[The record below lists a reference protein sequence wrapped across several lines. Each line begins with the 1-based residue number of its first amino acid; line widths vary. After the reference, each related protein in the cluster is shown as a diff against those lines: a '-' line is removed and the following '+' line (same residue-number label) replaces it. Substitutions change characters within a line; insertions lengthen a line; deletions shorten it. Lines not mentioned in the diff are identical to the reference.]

1 MMDFGRRLTRE
12 IKEKISNEET
22 REIMEVI
29 NNVIE
34 AIEEIRLRLFDE

>member
-29 NNVIE
+29 NNIIE